1 MQNTEIKY
9 PANVCEQQ
17 KTGDEPVLLG
27 NEAIAT
33 VSDYWRWAHSDLNS
47 NAERGK
53 FAEFLVACS
62 LDLKREVS
70 QEWGAYDICWADG
83 EDEIKIEVKTSA
95 YLQIWGQKK
104 LSSPSFSTR
113 PSRKWNIET
122 NEYEEVVR
130 RQADVYV
137 FCLEKQRTQEG
148 YNPNPLDLAQ
158 WEFYVLPTSVLDK
171 RGMQGRVDLAQL
183 DALKAEKVPSLRGLP
198 DAIRR
203 AFHA

>member
-1 MQNTEIKY
+1 M
-9 PANVCEQQ
+9 
-17 KTGDEPVLLG
+17 
-27 NEAIAT
+27 
-33 VSDYWRWAHSDLNS
+33 
-47 NAERGK
+47 
-53 FAEFLVACS
+53 
-62 LDLKREVS
+62 
-70 QEWGAYDICWADG
+70 
-83 EDEIKIEVKTSA
+83 
-95 YLQIWGQKK
+95 GQKK

-148 YNPNPLDLAQ
+148 CNPNPLDLAQ

-183 DALKAEKVPSLRGLP
+183 DALKAEKVLSLRGLP

>member
-62 LDLKREVS
+62 LDLKHEVS

-95 YLQIWGQKK
+95 YLQIWDRRNSHRP
-104 LSSPSFSTR
+104 LSAPGLLENGTLRQTNTKRSFEGRPTCTCFALKNRGRRKDATPTRSTSLSGSSTFCRLRCLINGVCRGEWTSPSSM
-113 PSRKWNIET
+113 P
-122 NEYEEVVR
+122 
-130 RQADVYV
+130 
-137 FCLEKQRTQEG
+137 
-148 YNPNPLDLAQ
+148 
-158 WEFYVLPTSVLDK
+158 
-171 RGMQGRVDLAQL
+171 
-183 DALKAEKVPSLRGLP
+183 
-198 DAIRR
+198 
-203 AFHA
+203 